1 MSIFEY
7 PFMQRAFL
15 VGILL
20 ALIIP
25 CVGIVIVLKRLSTI
39 GDALLV
45 AHYNPALPT
54 AVFLLPN
61 HAVARWPALCHDDTP
76 PVQQHNIPRNRE

>member
-39 GDALLV
+39 GDALSHTSLAGV
-45 AHYNPALPT
+45 AAGCFSISIRCWGP
-54 AVFLLPN
+54 
-61 HAVARWPALCHDDTP
+61 RQ
-76 PVQQHNIPRNRE
+76 PV

>member
-39 GDALLV
+39 GDALV
-45 AHYNPALPT
+45 CSPSS
-54 AVFLLPN
+54 
-61 HAVARWPALCHDDTP
+61 R
-76 PVQQHNIPRNRE
+76 Q